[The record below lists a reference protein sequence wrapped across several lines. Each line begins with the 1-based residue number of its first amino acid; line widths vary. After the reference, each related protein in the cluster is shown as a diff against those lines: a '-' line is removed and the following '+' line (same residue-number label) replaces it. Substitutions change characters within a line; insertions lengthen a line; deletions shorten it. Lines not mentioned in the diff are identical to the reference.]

1 VPPFLLSRS
10 ESWIFERWARDAIP
24 EQADDQR
31 PGPLPRAA
39 RAGQRPGSDHIT
51 EKYSVQYIRSEFFVP
66 KLAVREKRAQQKPG
80 DDALS
85 RARARVVQI
94 REDEHKSRLPED
106 VRARILDRFGAI
118 RRELPA

>member
-1 VPPFLLSRS
+1 
-10 ESWIFERWARDAIP
+10 
-24 EQADDQR
+24 
-31 PGPLPRAA
+31 
-39 RAGQRPGSDHIT
+39 
-51 EKYSVQYIRSEFFVP
+51 VP
-66 KLAVREKRAQQKPG
+66 KLAVREKRAQQKPA